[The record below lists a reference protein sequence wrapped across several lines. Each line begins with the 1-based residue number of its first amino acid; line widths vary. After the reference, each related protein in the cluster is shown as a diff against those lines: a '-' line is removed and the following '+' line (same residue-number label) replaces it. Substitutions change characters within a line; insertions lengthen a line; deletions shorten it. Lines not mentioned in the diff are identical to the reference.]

1 MVDQFQ
7 KHAGKWLP
15 VLIVASLGVAGL
27 GIFMALRP
35 PERSSTATPSPS
47 PTVASATKTIA
58 ALGRLQPQGDVIK
71 LAAPSAM
78 GTTRVTRLLVKE
90 GQPVQP
96 NQVIA
101 ILDSGNTRYAEAL
114 QAQAQLQ
121 EARSR
126 LAQVQAGAKP
136 GDIAA
141 QQAEARRLA
150 AELQNAQREYQR
162 YENLYRQGAISAADL
177 DARRVRVE
185 TTAQSVEQARQQLKS
200 VAEVRPTD
208 IRQAE
213 AQVQV
218 AAANLQR
225 AKTELDNSVVRSP
238 IEGTVLKIHAY
249 PGEQVGQNGIV
260 ELGRTQQ
267 MYVVAEVYE
276 TDVPRVRRGQRATIS
291 SPTLPNKLTGTVE
304 TVGLQVRKNDVLNND
319 PAADVDARV
328 VEVKIRLEDSKAV
341 AGLTN
346 LQVQVEIEP

>member
-1 MVDQFQ
+1 M
-7 KHAGKWLP
+7 
-15 VLIVASLGVAGL
+15 
-27 GIFMALRP
+27 
-35 PERSSTATPSPS
+35 
-47 PTVASATKTIA
+47 
-58 ALGRLQPQGDVIK
+58 
-71 LAAPSAM
+71 
-78 GTTRVTRLLVKE
+78 VKE
-90 GQPVQP
+90 GQPIKQ

-101 ILDSGNTRYAEAL
+101 VLDSGNTRYAEAL

-121 EARSR
+121 EAQSR
-126 LAQVQAGAKP
+126 LAQVRAGAKP

-150 AELQNAQREYQR
+150 AELQNAQRDYQR

-177 DARRVRVE
+177 DSRRLRLE
-185 TTAQSVEQARQQLKS
+185 TTAQALEQARQQLNS

-208 IRQAE
+208 IQQAQ

-238 IEGTVLKIHAY
+238 IDGTVLKIHAY
-249 PGEQVGQNGIV
+249 PGEQVGQDGIV

-267 MYVVAEVYE
+267 MYAVAEVYE
-276 TDVPRVRRGQRATIS
+276 TDVPRVKRGQRATIS
-291 SPTLPNKLTGTVE
+291 SPTFPNKLTGTVSD
-304 TVGLQVRKNDVLNND
+304 VGLQVRKNDVLNND

-328 VEVKIRLEDSKAV
+328 VEVKIRLDDSKPV

-346 LQVQVEIEP
+346 LQVQVEIEPQ